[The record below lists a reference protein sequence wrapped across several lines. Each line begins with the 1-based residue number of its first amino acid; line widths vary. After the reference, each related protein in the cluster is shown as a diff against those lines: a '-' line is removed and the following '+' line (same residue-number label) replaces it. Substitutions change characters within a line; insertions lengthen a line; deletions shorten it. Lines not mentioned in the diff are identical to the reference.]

1 MTRRPFW
8 VLPLLGLFFCGA
20 ASAADAPRETGIVK
34 GTITIGGKPAPD
46 AVVSLEGIPREVG
59 KGDPKPV
66 AKRAVIDQRE
76 LKFIPRVLPVL
87 AGTTV
92 DFPNNDKTFHNVF
105 SASEAKKFDLGLYP
119 SGEKRSVTFDKPG
132 VVKILCNVHPNMEAY
147 VVVKEHPFFSAAD
160 KKGNYQ
166 IHAVP
171 LGKYRLEVWHPDH
184 GTRTVP
190 FELIRKGEVL
200 ALDMD
205 LKKQR

>member
-8 VLPLLGLFFCGA
+8 ILPLLGLFFCGA
-20 ASAADAPRETGIVK
+20 ASAVEAPRETGIVK

-46 AVVSLEGIPREVG
+46 AIISVEKIPREVE
-59 KGDPKPV
+59 KGDSKPV

-105 SASEAKKFDLGLYP
+105 STSEAKKFDLGLYP

-147 VVVKEHPFFSAAD
+147 VVVKEHPFFAAVD
-160 KKGNYQ
+160 ARGRYQ
-166 IHAVP
+166 LSGIP
-171 LGKYRLEVWHPDH
+171 LGQYRLEVWHPAF
-184 GTRTVP
+184 GVKTVS
-190 FELIRKGEVL
+190 LKLARGGEVL
-200 ALDMD
+200 ALDLD
-205 LKKQR
+205 LKK